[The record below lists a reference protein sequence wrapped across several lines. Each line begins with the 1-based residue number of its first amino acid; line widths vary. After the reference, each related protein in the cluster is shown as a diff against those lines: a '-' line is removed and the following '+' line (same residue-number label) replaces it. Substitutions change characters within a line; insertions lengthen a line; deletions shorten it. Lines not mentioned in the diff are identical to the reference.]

1 MSFTYAQLKTAIQD
15 YSDYSE
21 TSFVNN
27 LDNFIKT
34 TEERILKTVQLPV
47 FRKNVTGTGTSGN
60 TYLSTP
66 TDFLAPYS
74 LALIDS
80 SSNYNYLLIKHVSF
94 IRDYTPNP
102 STTGEPLYY
111 GLFDDN
117 TFILAPSPNSNFSFE
132 LNYYYR
138 PSSLTAGLDNGITW
152 LSDNAPNA
160 LLFGALVEAAVFMK
174 QDPNTIGLYESKY
187 QEAVALLKSLGE
199 YKSMR
204 DEARNDSDRLERP
217 RQSSNV

>member
-94 IRDYTPNP
+94 IRDYTPNA

-174 QDPNTIGLYESKY
+174 QDPNTIGIYESKY

>member
-34 TEERILKTVQLPV
+34 AEERILKTVQLPV
-47 FRKNVTGTGTSGN
+47 FRKNVTGTATSSN
-60 TYLSTP
+60 TYLATP
-66 TDFLAPYS
+66 SDFLSPYS

-80 SSNYNYLLIKHVSF
+80 SNNYNYLLLKHVSF
-94 IRDYTPNP
+94 IRDYTPNA

-117 TFILAPSPNSNFSFE
+117 TFILGPTPNSNYTFE
-132 LNYYYR
+132 LHYYYR
-138 PSSLTAGLDNGITW
+138 PSSLTAGLDNGVTW

-160 LLFGALVEAAVFMK
+160 ILYGALVEAAVYMK
-174 QDPNTIGLYESKY
+174 QDPNTIGLYESKF
-187 QEAVALLKSLGE
+187 QEALVLLKSLGE
-199 YKSMR
+199 FKNMR
-204 DEARNDSDRLERP
+204 DESRNDSIKLTP
-217 RQSSNV
+217 PVNQSNV